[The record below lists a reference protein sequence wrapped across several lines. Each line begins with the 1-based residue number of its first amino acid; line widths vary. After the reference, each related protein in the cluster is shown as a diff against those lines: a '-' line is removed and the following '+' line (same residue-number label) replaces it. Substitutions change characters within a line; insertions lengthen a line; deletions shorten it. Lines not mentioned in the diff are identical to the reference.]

1 MQRRDFIKTSSMFVV
16 AGLMFPSSACSFSKT
31 KYIGLQLYTIR
42 DEVHKNIEA
51 ALEKLAEIG
60 YNSVEAA
67 GYNAGKFYGYKPK
80 DFKKLIN
87 NYGMILPSTHTN
99 FDLSQADVVIENTCE
114 AGISYLVI
122 PWLHPDKRKS
132 IDSYKQLAEEF
143 NIIGEKCKKSGIQ
156 FAYHNHD
163 FEFETIDG
171 QIPYDV
177 LLNNTDDELVKMQ
190 LDLYWIKKGG
200 YDPIK
205 YFENYPGRFELWH
218 VKDMDDTA
226 EQNNIETGRGI
237 IDFKRIFEYKK
248 LAGMKY
254 FFIELDNCI
263 LPPYECVKVSYD
275 YMKKLET

>member
-51 ALEKLAEIG
+51 TLEKLAEIG
-60 YNSVEAA
+60 YNSLEAA
-67 GYNAGKFYGYKPK
+67 GYNTGKFYGYKPK

-99 FDLSQADVVIENTCE
+99 FEVSQADVVIEDTCE

-132 IDSYKQLAEEF
+132 IDSYKKLAYDF

-163 FEFETIDG
+163 FEFKTIDG

-254 FFIELDNCI
+254 YFIELDNCI